1 MSDVLLLKNR
11 YKTIDNLGAVMQA
24 MLVITAAKSQ
34 KAKKKFLYASKYLD
48 EFSKLLNCVHS
59 TEAPKPRADKKNLV
73 IVISSSKGMCGGF
86 NETLFRA
93 VRNHLKLTYGSHEAY
108 LLGRAALKIERWVG
122 VKVFAKDVEAVRS
135 PSFLHISEI
144 ADKIL
149 KWQMSTCGE
158 VFIAYNSYKSMLVQK
173 PNVIKLLPF
182 DGVGSDDYIVE
193 PSASDLYPMLLL
205 HYLESTIYK
214 YIIESELGELNTRM
228 LVVKG
233 ATDSSKDMLN
243 ELRIRINKARQLA
256 ITSELSEIVSSF
268 EALAQGE
275 E

>member
-86 NETLFRA
+86 NEILFRA
-93 VRNHLKLTYGSHEAY
+93 VRNHLKLTYGSHEAC
-108 LLGRAALKIERWVG
+108 LLGRAALKIEKWVG
-122 VKVFAKDVEAVRS
+122 VKIFAKDIDAVRN
-135 PSFLHISEI
+135 PSFLHIALI
-144 ADKIL
+144 ADKIF
-149 KWQMSTCGE
+149 KWQRETCGE
-158 VFIAYNSYKSMLVQK
+158 VFIAYNSYKSMLVQR

-182 DGVGSDDYIVE
+182 NGAGSDDYVVE
-193 PSASDLYPMLLL
+193 PNSETLYPMLLL
-205 HYLESTIYK
+205 HYLESVIYK
-214 YIIESELGELNTRM
+214 CIVESELGELNARM

-243 ELRIRINKARQLA
+243 EMRIRMNKARQLA